1 MEEYARLIEPE
12 AEERT
17 NISPAGYVQL
27 LVDLRCLQDIC
38 AGGRSSAL
46 SSIAVAGENGNE
58 TREEAGANRLPSLI
72 TSVSSAI
79 DPFDLDVYEPFL
91 KKTRGMLYQRLALL
105 LGHFATLQPQ
115 HTQVV
120 WRRRMICGRGGTW
133 VLANSFCRAG
143 PRQSQQHRPAQHHGI
158 GTAGTAVC
166 HLAHR
171 HYVSVQ
177 ALST

>member
-1 MEEYARLIEPE
+1 MDEYARLIEPE

-17 NISPAGYVQL
+17 KISPAGYVQL

-46 SSIAVAGENGNE
+46 SPTSSAGENGSE
-58 TREEAGANRLPSLI
+58 TREETVTSRLPTLI
-72 TSVSSAI
+72 SAVSSAI

-91 KKTRGMLYQRLALL
+91 KKTRGMLYQRLSLL

-120 WRRRMICGRGGTW
+120 WNRTKDLCSW
-133 VLANSFCRAG
+133 
-143 PRQSQQHRPAQHHGI
+143 
-158 GTAGTAVC
+158 
-166 HLAHR
+166 
-171 HYVSVQ
+171 
-177 ALST
+177 